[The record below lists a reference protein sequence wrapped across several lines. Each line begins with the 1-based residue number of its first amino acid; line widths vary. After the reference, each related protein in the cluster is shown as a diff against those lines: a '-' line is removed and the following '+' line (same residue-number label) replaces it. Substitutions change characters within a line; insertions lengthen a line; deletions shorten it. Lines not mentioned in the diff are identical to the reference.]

1 MIQVYLPMYLTYTL
15 NLKFSYTAMVPL
27 ASLLS
32 GFIGTIIVTQFNKFL
47 SQQVNSHFINFQI
60 FFWLTIWQ
68 IIYLMGCLV
77 TVSASIWIIYADTT
91 NNFFWGVAVLLGMGG
106 SIMLVM
112 ALSMISK
119 LIGDNTVS
127 RKISNFKSSNISLLS
142 VDYWF
147 CLWNYEFTR

>member
-1 MIQVYLPMYLTYTL
+1 
-15 NLKFSYTAMVPL
+15 
-27 ASLLS
+27 
-32 GFIGTIIVTQFNKFL
+32 
-47 SQQVNSHFINFQI
+47 
-60 FFWLTIWQ
+60 
-68 IIYLMGCLV
+68 MGCLV